1 MDLDA
6 QGPTSAGSGP
16 KSADRRGADGPRLVV
31 QIAASDLSDVLTDRG
46 RVLKQRMALPVL
58 VAALGVIPLL
68 ILEEWILPD
77 SDSPWLAAANW
88 AIWAVFTVELAVMLA
103 VTPRRRAYLRRYWL
117 DVAIVAVT
125 FPLLPYLLLTLRLLR
140 LVVVVRHLR
149 TALGRVLGVA
159 GLQYVLVVLVALV
172 IGGGVVFSRLEE
184 EHSVADGIWWAV
196 VTATS
201 VGYGDLVPASSQG
214 RVLAMVLMLLG
225 LGFMALLTAAI
236 AARIV
241 DADEDRIRKQVMRR
255 LEEQQAENR
264 EIKAQ
269 LRELSEALKRQ

>member
-1 MDLDA
+1 MT
-6 QGPTSAGSGP
+6 GT
-16 KSADRRGADGPRLVV
+16 GPRLMVRLSE
-31 QIAASDLSDVLTDRG
+31 SDLSDVLTERG
-46 RVLKQRMALPVL
+46 RVLKQWLSLPVL
-58 VAALGVIPLL
+58 LAALGVIPLL
-68 ILEEWILPD
+68 VVEEWILPD
-77 SDSPWLAAANW
+77 SDSPWLAVANW

-103 VTPRRRAYLRRYWL
+103 VTPQRRAYLRHYWL
-117 DVAIVAVT
+117 DVAIVMVT
-125 FPLLPYLLLTLRLLR
+125 FPLLPHLLLALRLLR

-149 TALGRVLGVA
+149 TALGRVLGFA
-159 GLQYVLVVLVALV
+159 GLRYVLVVLAGLL

-214 RVLAMVLMLLG
+214 RVLATVLMLLG
-225 LGFMALLTAAI
+225 VGFMALLTAAI
-236 AARIV
+236 AAHIV
-241 DADEDRIRKQVMRR
+241 DADEDGNRRQVLRR

-269 LRELSEALKRQ
+269 LQELTEAVKRL